1 MRLTAIHLHGFKSF
15 RNATRIELQR
25 NPLVI
30 VGPNGCGKSNVIDAI
45 RWVLGESSAR
55 QLRGGAM
62 ADVISNGSGSR
73 GAAQQ
78 AVVELLFDNST
89 GKAPAPW
96 TATAEIRVQ
105 RRLSRDGD
113 SQYRINDARCRRRD
127 VGDLFL
133 GTGLGASSYAIIEQ
147 GTIGRIIES
156 RPEDLRAMLEEA
168 GGISRYKERR
178 RETEQRIAE
187 TREHLQRLRD
197 IHGEMEQ
204 QFQRLT
210 RQAEQARKLREL
222 RAEERR
228 WQWWELVQRL
238 EAIVA
243 EQEQVQGKL
252 VASAMQLQALQ
263 DDELRTHVALEA
275 LRNELA
281 QQEEQLREAQAEQ
294 YAAQAEQT
302 LAEQDWQRLQEEGK
316 RLERRQSEERQRQ
329 TRIQE
334 EKARWVRQLQ
344 EARTRLQGL
353 QEREQVRSTEEQ
365 QLHLERDRLEQA
377 VRDAELVQQA
387 VRDKLQDWRRQVEVQ
402 EAQWRELQPRIAEM
416 EQRRVRLANRSV
428 PAPEELGRRQAWVDE
443 ATAERERVEA
453 ELVATEQNLARL
465 TMAVEQAQEDWQR
478 LRDELQRRRAQRDA
492 LERLA
497 RGLQKQGRSD
507 ADRALSGILAVDAEW
522 ERAVELVLGERLH
535 AVLSEA
541 DTLPPGPGSWLWV
554 SPTKPAASL
563 PEDALWHRLRLEDP
577 WKEALLP
584 WLWGLRCCTDLNSAM
599 LHIAELQAGEHWLT
613 PDGELLSATGLWRLG
628 TEADATSW
636 LRVRRE
642 LEEIGAYLPELEGR
656 ASQAEQA
663 LHKSRE
669 ELALARRQEQDL
681 RRQAQAA
688 QAKLAQARERLAE
701 WQSTLVAERQRAAAE
716 REECEHLDVEL
727 LQLRQRHTRLDEELR
742 RERTRAAGLR
752 QQEEEARRSLDDRRR
767 AQQEQRQRFAR
778 LRDEGQRAALE
789 QQRLENEQQMARER
803 LQSLAEEGER
813 AAQALAELDSARER
827 WQADLPD
834 ADERRRRQLARRSAA
849 QQRLT
854 QLQEAGE
861 KLREQLRTLDQ
872 QRQAGQQEQR
882 QTEVRRAKQEAE
894 LAHLEERHQELLQMA
909 QELAAILGESPGPMP
924 ENGTPQT
931 ELQRLQA
938 AIVRL
943 GNVNLAAEEEL
954 AELRERQGDLAAQ
967 VADVDQA
974 LLSLESAM
982 AAMDAET
989 LERFQ
994 HTLEQVNRGLQQYF
1008 AELFGGGMAALAL
1021 CAGDPLVAGLLLRA
1035 QPPGKRNST
1044 LQQLS
1049 GGEKALTAIALVF
1062 AIFALN
1068 PAPFCILDEV
1078 DAPLDDANIER
1089 FCRLL
1094 RELAKE
1100 TQFLLISHR
1109 HLTLQ
1114 VAEQLVGVT
1123 MIEPGVSSIVPVD
1136 VAALLAENET
1146 TSADDRIR
1154 AG

>member
-1 MRLTAIHLHGFKSF
+1 MRLSAIHLHGFKSF
-15 RNATRIELQR
+15 RNATRIDVQR

-30 VGPNGCGKSNVIDAI
+30 VGPNGCGKSNIIDAI

-62 ADVISNGSGSR
+62 ADVISNGSTSR

-96 TATAEIRVQ
+96 TASAEIRVQ

-197 IHGEMEQ
+197 IYGEMEQ
-204 QFQRLT
+204 QYQRLT

-222 RAEERR
+222 RQEERR
-228 WQWWELVQRL
+228 WQWWELVLHL
-238 EAIVA
+238 EAVAA
-243 EQEQVQGKL
+243 EQAQMQDELATTAALLQ
-252 VASAMQLQALQ
+252 AMQEE
-263 DDELRTHVALEA
+263 ELRAHVALDA
-275 LRNELA
+275 RRNELA

-302 LAEQDWQRLQEEGK
+302 MAEQDWQRLQEEGK
-316 RLERRQSEERQRQ
+316 RLQRRQKEERERHAH
-329 TRIQE
+329 IEE
-334 EKARWVRQLQ
+334 EKARRVRQLQ
-344 EARTRLQGL
+344 EAQSRLQGL
-353 QEREQVRSTEEQ
+353 QERERVRSAEEQ
-365 QLHLERDRLEQA
+365 QLRVERERLDRA
-377 VRDAELVQQA
+377 VRDAELAQQA
-387 VRDKLQDWRRQVEVQ
+387 VRDKLQDWRRQVEVR

-416 EQRRVRLANRSV
+416 EQRRARLGNPSV
-428 PAPEELGRRQAWVDE
+428 PAPEELATRQARVDE
-443 ATAERERVEA
+443 ATGERERVEA
-453 ELVATEQNLARL
+453 ALAATEQNLARL
-465 TMAVEQAQEDWQR
+465 ATTIEQFQEEWQK

-497 RGLQKQGRSD
+497 RGLQKKGPSA

-522 ERAVELVLGERLH
+522 ERATELVLGERLH
-535 AVLSEA
+535 AILSETE
-541 DTLPPGPGSWLWV
+541 TLPSGSGSWLWI
-554 SPTKPAASL
+554 SPVKPDASL
-563 PEDALWHRLRLEDP
+563 PEDALWHRLRLDEP

-584 WLWGLRCCTDLNSAM
+584 WLWGLRCCPDLPSATAR
-599 LHIAELQAGEHWLT
+599 IAELQVGEHWLT
-613 PDGELLSATGLWRLG
+613 PNGELLCATGLWRLG
-628 TEADATSW
+628 TEEDTTSW

-642 LEEIGAYLPELEGR
+642 LEELSIQLPDLEC
-656 ASQAEQA
+656 QATLAETV
-663 LHKSRE
+663 LRNCRE
-669 ELALARRQEQDL
+669 ELTQARGQGQNL
-681 RRQAQAA
+681 RRQAQEA
-688 QAKLAQARERLAE
+688 QTKLAQAREKLAE
-701 WQSTLVAERQRAAAE
+701 WQSTLAAAEQRAAAE

-727 LQLRQRHTRLDEELR
+727 QQLRQRHAGLDEELR
-742 RERTRAAGLR
+742 RERTRASGLR
-752 QQEEEARRSLDDRRR
+752 QQEEEARRGLEDRRR
-767 AQQEQRQRFAR
+767 EQQEQRQRFAR
-778 LRDEGQRAALE
+778 MRDEGQRAALE
-789 QQRLENEQQMARER
+789 QQRLENEQRMAEER
-803 LQSLAEEGER
+803 LQSLREEGER
-813 AAQALAELDSARER
+813 ATQALADLEGAQGR
-827 WQADLPD
+827 WRADLPG
-834 ADERRRRQLARRSAA
+834 AEERRSLQVARRITA
-849 QQRLT
+849 QQRLA
-854 QLQEAGE
+854 QIQEAGE
-861 KLREQLRTLDQ
+861 QLRQQLRTLDQ
-872 QRQAGQQEQR
+872 QRQAGQQQQR
-882 QTEVRRAKQEAE
+882 QSEVQRAKQEAK
-894 LAHLEERHQELLQMA
+894 LAHLEERHQELLQKA
-909 QELAAILGESPGPMP
+909 QELAAILGENPGPMP
-924 ENGTPQT
+924 ANSTPQT

-938 AIVRL
+938 AIARL

-954 AELRERQGDLAAQ
+954 TELQERQGDLAAQ

-994 HTLEQVNRGLQQYF
+994 RTLEQVNRGLQKYF
-1008 AELFGGGMAALAL
+1008 VELFGGGVAALAAG
-1021 CAGDPLVAGLLLRA
+1021 AGDPLDAGLVLRA

-1109 HLTLQ
+1109 QLTLQ

-1123 MIEPGVSSIVPVD
+1123 MIEPGISSIVPVD
-1136 VAALLAENET
+1136 VAALLAEDGVT
-1146 TSADDRIR
+1146 
-1154 AG
+1154 